1 MQIRSVFD
9 SLNLAHLLH
18 IPRRNE
24 AKGDLQP
31 DRVNEKKIS
40 RSHLSH
46 LRSALVL
53 VAVFGVG
60 WIWGLLVID
69 RKRSSAEPPDDGR
82 LVFFP
87 NPVGSLKLEFHL
99 VYLALRAGVS

>member
-46 LRSALVL
+46 LRSALV
-53 VAVFGVG
+53 
-60 WIWGLLVID
+60 WGCSITADPVSTGLHC
-69 RKRSSAEPPDDGR
+69 SSSELIAD
-82 LVFFP
+82 L
-87 NPVGSLKLEFHL
+87 H
-99 VYLALRAGVS
+99 

>member
-1 MQIRSVFD
+1 MGVF
-9 SLNLAHLLH
+9 
-18 IPRRNE
+18 E
-24 AKGDLQP
+24 
-31 DRVNEKKIS
+31 
-40 RSHLSH
+40 
-46 LRSALVL
+46 
-53 VAVFGVG
+53 VG

-69 RKRSSAEPPDDGR
+69 RQRSSAEPPNDGR

>member
-1 MQIRSVFD
+1 M
-9 SLNLAHLLH
+9 A
-18 IPRRNE
+18 
-24 AKGDLQP
+24 LQEIQ
-31 DRVNEKKIS
+31 DTLGLC
-40 RSHLSH
+40 HLSFKEAYPHDETAPLNKGLH

-53 VAVFGVG
+53 VGVFEVG

-69 RKRSSAEPPDDGR
+69 RQRSSAEPPNDGR

>member
-1 MQIRSVFD
+1 MALQEVQD
-9 SLNLAHLLH
+9 TLGVCHLP
-18 IPRRNE
+18 IKE
-24 AKGDLQP
+24 AYPHDKTAPQQ
-31 DRVNEKKIS
+31 V
-40 RSHLSH
+40 SH